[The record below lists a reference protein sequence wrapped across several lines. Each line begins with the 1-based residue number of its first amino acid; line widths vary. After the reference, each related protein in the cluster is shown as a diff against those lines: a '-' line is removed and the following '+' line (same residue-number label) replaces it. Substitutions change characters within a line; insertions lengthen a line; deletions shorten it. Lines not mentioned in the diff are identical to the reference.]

1 MWKLAKLLQEKQAS
15 PTPVSAHVMQSLEN
29 SWAHPAM
36 PCALTDPLGKP
47 PYPDI
52 TCGLYLPLF
61 GRLVCGRSDGT
72 IVSLSAAQAAT
83 SLLLRH
89 RRFTRGQCGAL
100 YFVVGIICVNDTG
113 LPQHC
118 IMTGHNGRVNHLL
131 YPHAHRSVF
140 DAKYILSGGVDFT
153 VKMWDIYTGSL
164 VHTFCAHSGA
174 VTDIV
179 VCPANM
185 SVSAYIE

>member
-1 MWKLAKLLQEKQAS
+1 MWKLAELLQRKQAS
-15 PTPVSAHVMQSLEN
+15 STPVSAHVMQSLEN

-36 PCALTDPLGKP
+36 PCSLTDPLGKP

-100 YFVVGIICVNDTG
+100 YFVVGIIYVNDRLAST
-113 LPQHC
+113 
-118 IMTGHNGRVNHLL
+118 L
-131 YPHAHRSVF
+131 YHDWTQWEGQSSFIPSRSP
-140 DAKYILSGGVDFT
+140 I
-153 VKMWDIYTGSL
+153 
-164 VHTFCAHSGA
+164 
-174 VTDIV
+174 
-179 VCPANM
+179 
-185 SVSAYIE
+185 SV